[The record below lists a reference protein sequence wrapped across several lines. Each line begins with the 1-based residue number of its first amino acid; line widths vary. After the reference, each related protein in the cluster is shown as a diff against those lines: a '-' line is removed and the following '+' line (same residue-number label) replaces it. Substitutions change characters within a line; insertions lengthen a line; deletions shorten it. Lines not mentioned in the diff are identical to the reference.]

1 MFISNA
7 ISKYGLG
14 TVFYLYHIFAAVIT
28 EFSLEDRWSPLH
40 LPCLLLFT
48 GGKISNLTS
57 SPPHKSTIQKIVHK
71 MIS

>member
-48 GGKISNLTS
+48 GGKISNIMPLSTS
-57 SPPHKSTIQKIVHK
+57 
-71 MIS
+71 